1 MWLKKLLTVVLT
13 IVTAVL
19 TIVINTGSGLTQT
32 SYNPFTYN
40 IQFEDLQIYS
50 DPTVP
55 KAPVVID
62 GREIFSV
69 GKISTTAAGERV
81 ELIRSELLQA
91 IRDDSFESVIIEE
104 QGGLPVLYLLFNRP
118 PEQQQRED
126 LPSNSQ
132 EDRRYLFTVTK
143 EDTIGKKSNRET
155 AIDLKQDIERAIV
168 RAKQERSPGYIQR
181 QTIIACVLLLV
192 ILFCTRLLTQLQ
204 SYPLRRAIQKVIPG
218 LPSNTSSQPSNL
230 TTLFRLKL
238 GFAQF
243 ILWTFTA
250 FAIFYLFPATRHWL
264 YFLFSILVTTFNKSV
279 LNLGGNDF
287 SIITLL
293 FLVGLFMASIILS
306 GYLTNLLRTNVL
318 QVTRMTRG
326 SQEIISIITKYGLIS
341 LSTIILLQ
349 AYGLNLS
356 SLALIGSA
364 LGVGIGFG
372 FQDIARNFASGIV
385 LLFERSIQVGD
396 FIQVGEHKGV
406 VEEVR
411 TRSIVLKTLDR
422 ISIIVPN
429 SRFLTDEVINW
440 NHRRSVTRIHLPIG
454 VAYGSNVKKVKSA
467 LLQAAA
473 EHVEVLRNPAS
484 QVFFTGFGDSSL
496 DFELLIW
503 TSDPSRQEPLKSD
516 LCFRIEEIFQEQQID
531 IPFPQRDVNLT
542 VEDMPIKLPPQ
553 LEGHLL
559 YLLKGLISQQYNSND
574 VKNNSSQGNTSKRN
588 TSNKNTSQ
596 RPPKR

>member
-1 MWLKKLLTVVLT
+1 MTQKFLT
-13 IVTAVL
+13 IVLTAL
-19 TIVINTGSGLTQT
+19 TTILILLINPQAGQTQA

-40 IQFEDLQIYS
+40 VQFEDLQIYS

-69 GKISTTAAGERV
+69 GKIGGTAAGERV
-81 ELIRSELLQA
+81 ALIRSELLQA
-91 IRDDSFESVIIEE
+91 IRDSSFAEVVIEE
-104 QGGLPVLYLLFNRP
+104 QGGLPVFYLVYNRP
-118 PEQQQRED
+118 AAPD
-126 LPSNSQ
+126 SAPDSSNLQ

-143 EDTIGKKSNRET
+143 EDTIGRKSNRET
-155 AIDLKQDIERAIV
+155 AIDLKQEIELAIAQ
-168 RAKQERSPGYIQR
+168 AKKERSSAYLQR
-181 QTIIACVLLLV
+181 QGIITCSLLLLA
-192 ILFCTRLLTQLQ
+192 LFLTRLLTQLQ
-204 SYPLRRAIQKVIPG
+204 TYPLRRAIQRVIPW

-243 ILWTFTA
+243 LLWTAT
-250 FAIFYLFPATRHWL
+250 IFVIFRLFPSTRHWL
-264 YFLFSILVTTFNKSV
+264 YFLFSILVNTFNKSV
-279 LNLGGNDF
+279 LSLGGNDF
-287 SIITLL
+287 SIINLL
-293 FLVGLFMASIILS
+293 FLVGLFIVSIIIS
-306 GYLTNLLRTNVL
+306 SYITNLLRTNVL
-318 QVTRMTRG
+318 QATRMTRG
-326 SQEIISIITKYGLIS
+326 SQEIISIITKYGLIAI
-341 LSTIILLQ
+341 STVVLLQ

-396 FIQVGEHKGV
+396 FIQIGGHLGV

-429 SRFLTDEVINW
+429 SRFLSEEVINW
-440 NHRRSVTRIHLPIG
+440 NHRRSVSRIHLPVG
-454 VAYGSNVKKVKSA
+454 VAYGSDVKKVKSA

-473 EHVEVLRNPAS
+473 EHVEVLRNPPP
-484 QVFFTGFGDSSL
+484 QVFFTEFGDSSL
-496 DFELLIW
+496 NFELLIW
-503 TSDPSRQEPLKSD
+503 TSDPSRQAPLKSD
-516 LCFRIEEIFQEQQID
+516 LCFRIEELFNEQQIV
-531 IPFPQRDVNLT
+531 IPFPQRDVNLKAQ
-542 VEDMPIKLPPQ
+542 DMPIKLPPQ

-559 YLLKGLISQQYNSND
+559 YLLKGLVSQQYQNNNTQS
-574 VKNNSSQGNTSKRN
+574 KTAQSKTAQAKNSSP
-588 TSNKNTSQ
+588 